1 MDRAAAC
8 FPEDFSRL
16 DSAKDGHP
24 VQENGAS
31 MYNNDTFAPAFDG
44 FDDDDINV
52 DKEPADTFVEP
63 ESGPDKVFWNCMR
76 NCYYFAQSLSILTNF
91 LKRRMYKF
99 SSCSF

>member
-1 MDRAAAC
+1 MDKAAAC
-8 FPEDFSRL
+8 FPDDFSRL

-44 FDDDDINV
+44 FDDDIDV
-52 DKEPADTFVEP
+52 DKEPAGTFVEP
-63 ESGPDKVFWNCMR
+63 DIYLTKVFWNCMR
-76 NCYYFAQSLSILTNF
+76 NCYYFAQTLSILTNF